1 MEGSLYNPCQECEHK
16 EQSTTGCEG
25 CRYDEAKKRLAK
37 LAEIQK
43 KCLGAYG
50 ILGEA
55 FEPRHD
61 MDRRLVQVQLLHLL
75 NVGRAGCPDM
85 PADLRTRI
93 AKKIG
98 DAIQSSE
105 STVKVD
111 LEALT
116 SMVKI
121 ARNVRMGGH
130 AEQMAFIKSMNYLE
144 KKIKIRK
151 VLECHDRDPD
161 GQ

>member
-25 CRYDEAKKRLAK
+25 CRYEAAKQRLAK
-37 LAEIQK
+37 LEEIQK

-61 MDRRLVQVQLLHLL
+61 MDRRTVNVPLLHL
-75 NVGRAGCPDM
+75 VTAGRAGCPDM
-85 PADLRTRI
+85 PADLRSRI
-93 AKKIG
+93 AKSIG
-98 DAIQSSE
+98 DAVQTGQSIVE
-105 STVKVD
+105 VD

-116 SMVKI
+116 AMVNI
-121 ARNVRMGGH
+121 ADNCTMGGYD
-130 AEQMAFIKSMNYLE
+130 EQRAFLKSLNYLA
-144 KKIKIRK
+144 K
-151 VLECHDRDPD
+151 VVKTYEVFDD
-161 GQ
+161 GRNADG